1 MLMVAAAVA
10 GEPLGASAAQAAG
23 AAGHGLGGLIDP
35 NSVGASGEVGEND
48 RIGDEV
54 LDSVDGID
62 DLLELGPNPGIPTGS
77 LGVSGIMME
86 AYINAADK
94 LAAMQPNCNLHW
106 SVLAAIGK
114 VESGHARG
122 GKVDA
127 KGNTTPNILGPQL
140 NGGGFAAISDTDN
153 GALDG
158 DSRWD
163 RAVGAMQFIPSTW
176 AGYAADGNG
185 DGIASPHNVFDATVA
200 AGKYLCSG
208 GLNLDNEADL
218 YTAIFRYNHSNSYV
232 FTVLNWAD
240 AYANGTSPLEG
251 DDYDYDPGNDALG
264 PQLPPLPP
272 PGTPPPP
279 PPPPPGPTPP
289 PGTHPSTTPKPPTG
303 TTIPR
308 PPTSTTPCTPTTEPS
323 TTTEESPVPP
333 SESTTPTTAT
343 TTETTT
349 ATTTEPTRTTP
360 NC

>member
-1 MLMVAAAVA
+1 MVAAAVA
-10 GEPLGASAAQAAG
+10 GEPLGATAAQAAG
-23 AAGHGLGGLIDP
+23 AAGAGLGGLIDP
-35 NSVGASGEVGEND
+35 DSVGANGEVGEND

-54 LDSVDGID
+54 LDSVDDID
-62 DLLELGPNPGIPTGS
+62 DLLELGPNPGIPSGS
-77 LGVSGIMME
+77 LGINGKMME

-106 SVLAAIGK
+106 SLLAAIGK

-127 KGNTTPNILGPQL
+127 RGNTTPNILGPVL
-140 NGGGFAAISDTDN
+140 NGGGFAAIADTDN

-185 DGIASPHNVFDATVA
+185 DGIANPHNVFDATVA

-208 GLNLDNEADL
+208 GLNLDDPTDL
-218 YTAIFRYNHSNSYV
+218 YTAVFRYNHSDSYV

-240 AYANGTSPLEG
+240 AYASGTDPIDG
-251 DDYDYDPGNDALG
+251 GDYDPTDAALG
-264 PQLPPLPP
+264 PTPPPLPP
-272 PGTPPPP
+272 PGTPPP

-289 PGTHPSTTPKPPTG
+289 PGTHPSTTPKPTG

-308 PPTSTTPCTPTTEPS
+308 PTTSTTPCTPTTEFPTS
-323 TTTEESPVPP
+323 TTTTPTSTTTTTPPESTTT
-333 SESTTPTTAT
+333 TTPTTT
-343 TTETTT
+343 TPTT
-349 ATTTEPTRTTP
+349 TTP